1 MTLPTFSRRQS
12 LAALAPVAGG
22 SVLLPAAAA
31 PALLRD
37 RRDLFG
43 SPAELL
49 LTRDADPLTVVTV
62 WAGLTAL
69 DERWNAWKPRGLG
82 PLNQALREGRS
93 HKVDP
98 ALRNLIDGAL
108 RLEQLSGGLYNAGIG
123 GLVRAWGF
131 HSDTLLPGPRP
142 PAAETA
148 RWLAQR
154 PSLAQLQWRGL
165 ELRSANPQLQLDF
178 GGYAKGV
185 AVDWALDQLQA
196 AGVYG
201 AVVDLGG
208 NLATLGQPG
217 GRTWQVGIRDPL
229 GTGVMAQLAT
239 QGREAVIT
247 SGTYERFRLVDGQ
260 RCCHVLDPLSG
271 QPVQGLLSATVV
283 HRDAGLA
290 DAAATALLVAGPSRW
305 AALAARMGLDQVL
318 VVQPDGL
325 ALATPRL
332 AARLDVAP
340 PWRTALRV
348 T

>member
-1 MTLPTFSRRQS
+1 MDIRTFSRRQS
-12 LAALAPVAGG
+12 LAALAPLASG

-37 RRDLFG
+37 RRALFG

-62 WAGLTAL
+62 WAGLKAL
-69 DERWNAWKPRGLG
+69 DQHWNAWKPKGLG
-82 PLNQALREGRS
+82 PLNQALREGRGQ
-93 HKVDP
+93 KVDG
-98 ALRNLIDGAL
+98 ALRDLIEGAL

-123 GLVRAWGF
+123 GLVRTWGF
-131 HSDTLLPGPRP
+131 HADTLTPGTRP
-142 PAAETA
+142 LSTDLA
-148 RWLAQR
+148 RWQAQR
-154 PSLAQLQWRGL
+154 PSLSQLQWRGL
-165 ELRSANPQLQLDF
+165 ELRSTNPALQLDF

-196 AGVYG
+196 AGVRG

-217 GRTWQVGIRDPL
+217 GRAWQVGIRDPL
-229 GTGVMAQLAT
+229 GTGVMAQLT
-239 QGREAVIT
+239 TSGREAVIT
-247 SGTYERFRLVDGQ
+247 SGTYERFRVLDGE

-290 DAAATALLVAGPSRW
+290 DAAATALLVAGPLRW

-318 VVQPDGL
+318 VVQPDGQ
-325 ALATPRL
+325 ALATRRL

-340 PWRTALRV
+340 PWQTALRV